1 MRDQDLVRLL
11 QKDPDSG
18 LQAALRGYGPLI
30 KAVLV
35 RILPR
40 DPRDVE
46 ECMADVLVAL
56 WRCAGQL
63 ERQKTPLRP

>member
-1 MRDQDLVRLL
+1 MPRRTVWMGRSASHKQKQGGIHVRDQDLVRLL

-46 ECMADVLVAL
+46 E
-56 WRCAGQL
+56 
-63 ERQKTPLRP
+63 